1 MGRLLQEF
9 FEKISFFR
17 HFQQCSAKF
26 TPDSGITNRFGRG
39 QVGLPGCFSAGSLL
53 PRCCCHRQ
61 IPHFG
66 EVVKYAS

>member
-26 TPDSGITNRFGRG
+26 TPDSGRTASRVAGEATPG
-39 QVGLPGCFSAGSLL
+39 QTAMARLVCFRVRPKMDSGG
-53 PRCCCHRQ
+53 P
-61 IPHFG
+61 
-66 EVVKYAS
+66 